1 MNGQIVNIE
10 SMETITKKQLKE
22 IVGYEYLN
30 DFYNTYGI
38 ESYLHPDGKVTLDF
52 EDDGITFDSRSDAL
66 NYLVP
71 IFGMTISETH
81 LLKGLMEVNE
91 RFVSSSKSLVEKLLI
106 RVDLNSTSSDSS
118 LLSLI
123 DAYINNNKENSE
135 LLKEIY
141 PSVVALVGELLIKHI
156 EGATWEMR
164 KDEVSGIMEPS
175 IRTADSS
182 KGVIPAFLI
191 AYKEMFE
198 YEQSALLDH
207 MSIYY

>member
-1 MNGQIVNIE
+1 
-10 SMETITKKQLKE
+10 METITKKQLKA
-22 IVGYEYLN
+22 IRTYEYLT
-30 DFYNTYGI
+30 DFYTTYGI
-38 ESYLHPDGKVTLDF
+38 ETYLHPDGKVTLDF
-52 EDDGITFDSRSDAL
+52 EDDGITFNSRSDAL

-81 LLKGLMEVNE
+81 LLKGLMEVDE
-91 RFVSSSKSLVEKLLI
+91 RFVSISKSLVEKLLI
-106 RVDLNSTSSDSS
+106 KVGLNSTSADSS
-118 LLSLI
+118 LLSSV
-123 DAYINNNKENSE
+123 DAYINNNKKNSE

-156 EGATWEMR
+156 DGAKWEMR
-164 KDEVSGIMEPS
+164 KDEGSGIMEPS
-175 IRTADSS
+175 IRTSDSS
-182 KGVIPAFLI
+182 KEIIPAFLI